1 MPACRRRRERSP
13 AVRVERHPPPRAA
26 ESPTCLFPP
35 PLRGRVR
42 VGGRNQ
48 HAVAKA
54 IKAVALPDR
63 LRVGGENSLPARE
76 GADQHQQRALR
87 EMEVRDHRIDN
98 PEPVPGKDQ
107 EARPTL
113 TGSHTLAGCRALQR
127 AHGRGTYGY
136 HPLTMPARFVDRPR
150 RGPVDPEPFT
160 VNWVL

>member
-13 AVRVERHPPPRAA
+13 ADRVERHPPPRAA
-26 ESPTCLFPP
+26 ESSRPY
-35 PLRGRVR
+35 
-42 VGGRNQ
+42 Q

-54 IKAVALPDR
+54 VKAVALPDR

-98 PEPVPGKDQ
+98 LEPVAGKDQ

-113 TGSHTLAGCRALQR
+113 TGSHTLACCRALQR
-127 AHGRGTYGY
+127 AHGRGTYGH

-150 RGPVDPEPFT
+150 RGPVDPEPFP
-160 VNWVL
+160 VNWML